1 MVLPSRQLLH
11 LLAIGWLSCAI
22 ALPQY
27 SYSTRSEDFTDDDIF
42 TRDVCVIGGGSGG
55 TYAALGLKDRGKS
68 VIVIEKEDR
77 LGGHTNTYTDPK
89 TGYTLDYGVQIYD
102 NVPIVKKYYGRFGIP
117 LAVFQLNGVGP
128 GVTQN
133 VDFATGMLQT
143 FIPSDPT
150 QALEAYG
157 AQLAKYPYIRP
168 GYNLP
173 DPVPTDLLLP
183 FGDFVKKYNLDAAV
197 LTVQLIAQGIG
208 DMLKVPTLYVL
219 KYFSATVL
227 QSEFT
232 GYLVTVRHDNS
243 EIYDLALQ
251 ELGAGKNAL
260 LESHVVSMDR
270 DSHAEYPINVVV
282 ATPTGHKLVKAKK
295 LVVAI
300 PQKLD
305 NLEGFDLDG
314 RERDIFGE
322 FKNAYYWTVLINN
335 TGIPP
340 GYTFNNAGANIPY
353 HLPAQP
359 GAYGIGASPIADLFN
374 VYYGSPTFQSDDTV
388 KDAIIDAVLKLK
400 NDGISTVQKPNF
412 VEFKN
417 HSPFVLQVSAD
428 KIEDGFYNKLY
439 GLQGYRDT
447 WYTGAAF
454 AAQDSS
460 AVWNFTENLLPSIV
474 A

>member
-1 MVLPSRQLLH
+1 MSRKVLP
-11 LLAIGWLSCAI
+11 LLATGWLSCAL
-22 ALPQY
+22 AVPQP
-27 SYSTRSEDFTDDDIF
+27 SYSIRSDDCNDSDII

-55 TYAALGLKDRGKS
+55 TYAAIGLKDRGKS
-68 VIVIEKEDR
+68 VVVIEKEDR
-77 LGGHTNTYTDPK
+77 LGGHTNTYTDPT

-102 NVPIVKKYYGRFGIP
+102 NVPVVQQYYNRFGIP
-117 LAVFQLNGVGP
+117 LTVLQLNGIGP

-133 VDFATGMLQT
+133 VDLTTGILQT
-143 FIPSDPT
+143 FIPPDPT
-150 QALEAYG
+150 QALGAYG
-157 AQLAKYPYIRP
+157 AQLAQYPYLLP
-168 GYNLP
+168 GYELP
-173 DPVPTDLLLP
+173 DPVPTDLLMP
-183 FGDFVKKYNLDAAV
+183 FGDFVKKYNLEAAV
-197 LTVQLIAQGIG
+197 LTAQFIAQGIG
-208 DMLKVPTLYVL
+208 NLLKVPTLYVF

-227 QSEFT
+227 QSGFA
-232 GYLVTVRHDNS
+232 GYLVTVHHDNS
-243 EIYDLALQ
+243 EIYDRALQ
-251 ELGAGKNAL
+251 ELGAGTNVL
-260 LESHVVSMDR
+260 LNSHVSSMDR
-270 DSHAEYPINVVV
+270 NSNSEYPISVVV
-282 ATPTGHKLVKAKK
+282 ATPTGHQLVKAKK

-305 NLEGFDLDG
+305 NLNGFDLDD

-340 GYTFNNAGANIPY
+340 GYSFNNAGANTPY

-359 GAYGIGASPIADLFN
+359 GLYLISATPIADLFN
-374 VYYGSPTFQSDDTV
+374 VYYGSPIFQSDDTV
-388 KDAIIDAVLKLK
+388 KDAIVDAVLKLK

-417 HSPFVLQVSAD
+417 HSPFVLQVSAE
-428 KIEDGFYNKLY
+428 KIEGGFYKKLY

-460 AVWNFTENLLPSIV
+460 AVWTFTENLLPQIV